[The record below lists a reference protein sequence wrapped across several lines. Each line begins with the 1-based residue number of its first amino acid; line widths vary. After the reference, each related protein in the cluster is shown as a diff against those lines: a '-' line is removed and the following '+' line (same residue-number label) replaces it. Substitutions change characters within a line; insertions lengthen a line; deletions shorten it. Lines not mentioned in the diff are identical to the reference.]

1 MSLQPQPIPSVPE
14 QTEKIARGAFRRG
27 NIYMKMRDELGTFF
41 ADDQFVD
48 MYPADGQPAYAPWR
62 LALISVMQFAENLT
76 DRQAADAVRAR
87 IDWKYALSLELDD
100 EGFDFSVLSE
110 FRQRLL
116 THEAGEKLF
125 NHMLEQLAEAGL
137 LEGRGQQRTDS
148 THVVGA
154 VRQLNRLE
162 LVARTLQTAL
172 NGVAEVAP
180 DWLQAWVEPI
190 WFTRY
195 GQTLT
200 DYRLPSSKP
209 KRQAL
214 ALTIG
219 QDGQRLLEAVYCD
232 PDTPSDLRQLPAI
245 EILRQVWVQQYVQ
258 VEDELRWRESHELP
272 PAGLQ
277 IVSPFDLTARYSR
290 KRTTEWVGYKVHLTE
305 TYASDHPHLIT
316 HVLTTPA
323 TETDVEHTETIHQ
336 GLEAQG
342 RLPDVH
348 AVDAG
353 YTSAE
358 QLVTSRDRYQVELLG
373 PVSESHPWQRETG
386 YTVLAFDI
394 DWDNERVV
402 CPQGN
407 QSAHWYTYDDTVRV
421 AFSPADCQA
430 CPVREACT
438 RGQKRML
445 AFPTHEQFEALW
457 ERREVQQTQAF
468 RKRYNKRA
476 GVEGTISQGAFA
488 LGMRHSRY
496 RGLEKNHLQNLLT
509 AMAMNLTRSL
519 NWIHQVP
526 QHTTD
531 VSRFA
536 RLAA

>member
-1 MSLQPQPIPSVPE
+1 MSLQPQPIPTIPD
-14 QTEKIARGAFRRG
+14 QTAKIARRAFRKG
-27 NIYMKMRDELGTFF
+27 NLYMQMRDELGLFF
-41 ADDQFVD
+41 ADEQFVAL
-48 MYPADGQPAYAPWR
+48 YPADGQPAYAPWR
-62 LALISVMQFAENLT
+62 LALVSVMQFTENLT
-76 DRQAADAVRAR
+76 DRQAADAVRSR

-110 FRQRLL
+110 FRQRLV
-116 THEAGEKLF
+116 THEAGEQLF
-125 NHMLEQLAEAGL
+125 NHMLKQLDEVGL
-137 LEGRGQQRTDS
+137 LTGRQHQRTDS

-162 LVARTLQTAL
+162 MVARTLQAAL

-180 DWLQAWVEPI
+180 DWLRAWVEPI

-200 DYRLPSSKP
+200 DYRLPSSDS

-219 QDGQRLLEAVYCD
+219 EDGHRLLEAVYIA
-232 PDTPSDLRQLPAI
+232 PDAPPSLRHLPII
-245 EILRQVWVQQYVQ
+245 ETLRQVWVQQYVHI
-258 VEDELRWRESHELP
+258 EGELRWREDHELP
-272 PAGLQ
+272 PAGEQ
-277 IVSPFDLTARYSR
+277 IVSPFDLTARFSR

-323 TETDVEHTETIHQ
+323 TETDVEQTERIHQ
-336 GLEAQG
+336 GLEKQD

-358 QLVTSRDRYQVELLG
+358 QLVISRERYQVELLG
-373 PVSESHPWQRETG
+373 PVSELNTWQTQTG
-386 YTVLAFDI
+386 YDVRAFDI
-394 DWDNERVV
+394 DWDNECVR
-402 CPQGN
+402 CPQEHE
-407 QSAHWYTYDDTVRV
+407 SAHWYTYGDTVRV
-421 AFSPADCQA
+421 VFSPADCQA
-430 CPVREACT
+430 CPVRETCT
-438 RGQKRML
+438 RGQKRTL
-445 AFPTHEQFEALW
+445 AFPCRDQFEALW
-457 ERREVQQTQAF
+457 ERREAQQTEAF
-468 RKRYNKRA
+468 QQRYKRRA
-476 GVEGTISQGAFA
+476 GVEGTISQGAFT
-488 LGMRHSRY
+488 LGMRRSRY

-519 NWIHQVP
+519 NWLNQVP
-526 QHTTD
+526 QHSTD
-531 VSRFA
+531 RSRFA

>member
-1 MSLQPQPIPSVPE
+1 MSLQPQPIPAIPD
-14 QTEKIARGAFRRG
+14 QTAKIARRAFRKG
-27 NIYMKMRDELGTFF
+27 NVYMQMRDQLGTFF
-41 ADDQFVD
+41 ADDQF
-48 MYPADGQPAYAPWR
+48 MELYPADGQPAYAPWR
-62 LALISVMQFAENLT
+62 LALVSVMQFAENLT
-76 DRQAADAVRAR
+76 DRQAADAVRSR

-110 FRQRLL
+110 FRQRLV
-116 THEAGEKLF
+116 THEAGEQLF
-125 NHMLEQLAEAGL
+125 NHMLKQLDEVGL
-137 LEGRGQQRTDS
+137 LSGRHQQRTDS

-162 LVARTLQTAL
+162 LVARTLQAAL

-180 DWLQAWVEPI
+180 DWLRAWVEPI

-200 DYRLPSSKP
+200 DYRLPSSEP

-219 QDGQRLLEAVYCD
+219 EDGQRLLEAVYVA
-232 PDTPSDLRQLPAI
+232 PDAPPFLRHLPII
-245 EILRQVWVQQYVQ
+245 ETLRQVWVQQYVHI
-258 VEDELRWRESHELP
+258 EGELRWRESHELP
-272 PAGLQ
+272 PAGVQ
-277 IVSPFDLTARYSR
+277 IVSPFDLTARFSR

-323 TETDVEHTETIHQ
+323 TETDVEQTERIHQ
-336 GLEAQG
+336 GLEEQG

-348 AVDAG
+348 TVDAG

-358 QLVTSRDRYQVELLG
+358 QLVISRERYQVELLG
-373 PVSESHPWQRETG
+373 PVSELNTWQKQTG
-386 YTVLAFDI
+386 YDVRAFDI
-394 DWDNERVV
+394 DWDNECVQ
-402 CPQGN
+402 CPQGHE
-407 QSAHWYTYDDTVRV
+407 SAQWYTYGNTVRV

-430 CPVREACT
+430 CPVRETCT
-438 RGQKRML
+438 RGQKRTL
-445 AFPTHEQFEALW
+445 AFPCREQFEALW
-457 ERREVQQTQAF
+457 ERREAQQTEAF
-468 RKRYNKRA
+468 RQRYKRRA

-488 LGMRHSRY
+488 LGMRRSRY

-519 NWIHQVP
+519 NWLNQVP
-526 QHTTD
+526 QHSTD
-531 VSRFA
+531 RSRFA

>member
-1 MSLQPQPIPSVPE
+1 MSLQPQAIPAMPAL
-14 QTEKIARGAFRRG
+14 TEKVAQRAFRKG
-27 NIYMKMRDELGTFF
+27 NVYMQMRDELDTFF
-41 ADDQFVD
+41 TDDQFVD

-76 DRQAADAVRAR
+76 DRQAANAVRAR

-100 EGFDFSVLSE
+100 DGFDFSVLSE
-110 FRQRLL
+110 FRQRLV

-125 NHMLEQLAEAGL
+125 NHMLAHLADAGL
-137 LEGRGQQRTDS
+137 LEGRQQRTDS

-162 LVARTLQTAL
+162 LVARTLQTVL

-180 DWLQAWVEPI
+180 DWLEAWVEPI

-214 ALTIG
+214 AVTIG
-219 QDGQRLLEAVYCD
+219 QDGQRLLEAIYFD
-232 PDTPSDLRQLPAI
+232 PDTPSELRQLPAV
-245 EILRQVWVQQYVQ
+245 ETLRQVWVQQYVQ
-258 VEDELRWRESHELP
+258 VEDALRWRESDELP

-277 IVSPFDLTARYSR
+277 IISPFDLTARYSR

-316 HVLTTPA
+316 HVLTTSA
-323 TETDVEHTETIHQ
+323 TETDIEQTERIHRR
-336 GLEAQG
+336 LEDQG

-348 AVDAG
+348 TVDAG

-358 QLVTSRDRYQVELLG
+358 QLVTSHECYQVELLG
-373 PVSESHPWQRETG
+373 PVSEPQAWQKETG

-394 DWDNERVV
+394 DWDNEQVQ

-407 QSAHWYTYDDTVRV
+407 KNASWHTYDNTVRV
-421 AFSPADCQA
+421 AFSATDCQA

-438 RGQKRML
+438 RGKKR
-445 AFPTHEQFEALW
+445 
-457 ERREVQQTQAF
+457 
-468 RKRYNKRA
+468 
-476 GVEGTISQGAFA
+476 
-488 LGMRHSRY
+488 
-496 RGLEKNHLQNLLT
+496 
-509 AMAMNLTRSL
+509 
-519 NWIHQVP
+519 IHP
-526 QHTTD
+526 
-531 VSRFA
+531 
-536 RLAA
+536 